1 MKSGQQDVVNKVKI
15 DCTTGLVYYT
25 AVTTKTEE
33 GEQITQQTG
42 LEEPKNHAVSRE
54 GPRKTT
60 THMHKT
66 KEL

>member
-33 GEQITQQTG
+33 GEQITQQTS
-42 LEEPKNHAVSRE
+42 LEEPKNHAASRE